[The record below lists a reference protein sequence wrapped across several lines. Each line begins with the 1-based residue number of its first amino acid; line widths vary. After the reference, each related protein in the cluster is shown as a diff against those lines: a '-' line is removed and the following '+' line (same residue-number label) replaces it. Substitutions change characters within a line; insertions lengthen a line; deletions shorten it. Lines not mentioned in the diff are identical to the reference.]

1 MRTSTIRPDAGRW
14 ARTLRLM
21 ILCSLLVLAGTGCA
35 WNYAAGTESEEE
47 SEQTEPAR
55 DDPNVVRIE
64 SEPNGGTSA
73 TSTQNGGGDAGD
85 EDSSSPCGQRTFEI
99 HSYDESTRTTKRIDC
114 RHRKIVSVNRAPI
127 DEEQLEAAERA
138 GLPKSTWYV
147 LVDPKGQ
154 RPEYL
159 TKDRLMQIQ
168 REFDLRFLGRDD
180 RRQLLIYEYHGD
192 L

>member
-1 MRTSTIRPDAGRW
+1 MRI
-14 ARTLRLM
+14 LRLVA
-21 ILCSLLVLAGTGCA
+21 LSSLLVFAGAGCA
-35 WNYAAGTESEEE
+35 WNYAAGTDSGEE

-55 DDPNVVRIE
+55 EDPNVVQIE
-64 SEPNGGTSA
+64 TDSNGGSSA
-73 TSTQNGGGDAGD
+73 NSTQTGGGDAGA

-127 DEEQLEAAERA
+127 DEEQLEVAERA

-147 LVDPKGQ
+147 LVDPKGL
-154 RPEYL
+154 RSEYL
-159 TKDRLMQIQ
+159 TKDQLMRIQ

-180 RRQLLIYEYHGD
+180 ERQLLIYEYRGD